1 MSSSQTSLALFLFQ
15 LRLKLLVNVV
25 VVQVDPIYLILPIE
39 IFLSLD
45 WLIIFFNNTIT
56 VNDTMLSWVTYLHIM
71 SYFDK
76 IIFDKGSKRGNVR
89 QNRQNSLVYLGSKRA
104 KTES

>member
-1 MSSSQTSLALFLFQ
+1 
-15 LRLKLLVNVV
+15 
-25 VVQVDPIYLILPIE
+25 
-39 IFLSLD
+39 
-45 WLIIFFNNTIT
+45 
-56 VNDTMLSWVTYLHIM
+56 MLSWVTYLHIM